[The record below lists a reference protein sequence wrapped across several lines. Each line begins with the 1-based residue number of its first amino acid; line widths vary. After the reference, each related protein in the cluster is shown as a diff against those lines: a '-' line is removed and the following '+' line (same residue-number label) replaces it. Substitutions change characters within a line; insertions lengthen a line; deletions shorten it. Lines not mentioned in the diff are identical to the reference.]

1 MKTGLWNH
9 RVGCWCPAL
18 FTGEFFQPGW
28 TFSNSIDPS
37 GHITFI
43 FSLLVSVLM
52 SPWLLIDRDFLE
64 WQRISMLL
72 LLPLGEL
79 RNTGIIFFF
88 FHSLVSVDKSNWIYL
103 QLSYLQHT
111 ELDWRLILET
121 TWYKL
126 PWHVWCN
133 GVYWLNVYHDVSMF
147 YVGANKLIYGL
158 DGGQCKKMIHA
169 ANWWLVIWVNACWS
183 FDCLGAPWIL

>member
-1 MKTGLWNH
+1 MKTGLWNY

-37 GHITFI
+37 GHISFI

-52 SPWLLIDRDFLE
+52 SPRLLIDRDFLG

-79 RNTGIIFFF
+79 RNTGVIFFFF

-133 GVYWLNVYHDVSMF
+133 GVYWLNVIMMF
-147 YVGANKLIYGL
+147 LCFMWVPINWYVALMEGNVGKWFMQLI
-158 DGGQCKKMIHA
+158 D
-169 ANWWLVIWVNACWS
+169 
-183 FDCLGAPWIL
+183 D